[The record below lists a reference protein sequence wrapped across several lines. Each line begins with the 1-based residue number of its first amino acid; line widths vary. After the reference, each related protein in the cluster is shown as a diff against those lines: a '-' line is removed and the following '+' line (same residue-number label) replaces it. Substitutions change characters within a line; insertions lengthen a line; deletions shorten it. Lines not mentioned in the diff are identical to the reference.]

1 MLIVFV
7 VFIFIQ
13 RNAGKLLDDYLQ
25 AYLSKSEIG
34 QVYDIQF
41 DEIGVSPISGKI
53 KLKGLKIKPRDSF
66 FTSSDSLRFR
76 YPLLFDIEVDKI
88 LIAGLIKNLSFRPEE
103 VSLKTIKI
111 QSPDIKI
118 INHLRENEK
127 ALLSSTTDQNIKEAL
142 SNQILFPHLN
152 LKMLSISSGRFEMID
167 RNTNNSLV
175 SIGRI
180 DVHGKDVV
188 INSENETFALS
199 EFFNDLSINLS
210 EISHPT
216 KNGFYLLSLKN
227 IELDLASAA
236 IRANDFKLIPQFP
249 IKEFGVK
256 SGKQTDRM
264 DLSVQN
270 IAIRQID
277 FDKWLAGN
285 EIWIDEIVVH
295 QVYLNIFRDKNVPR
309 DLTVFPKLP
318 HQQLAALD
326 VGVNIGKIGIYDAE
340 ILYQELMPVADEA
353 GVVVISDLEAS
364 LMNISN
370 IHSAQN
376 PDDHMQWL
384 INGTLYKEGKFEVT
398 VDFSAD
404 QPSGEFSFYGMMDE
418 MNMSAFNQ
426 ILVPNEHIR
435 IDNGRVISKH
445 FQVNA
450 SQDLATGEMM
460 LIYEDL
466 KITVLREMENHE
478 IRERAFLSL
487 ISNTALRL
495 FKRDRL
501 DTSDNIVFIYFER
514 DKNKSIF
521 NFMIMSLI
529 SGLKAAIVP
538 GQNLT
543 PEERLKQ
550 QEREARQIRLSD

>member
-1 MLIVFV
+1 MKMKSKLLKISAIVLVLLMLIVFV

-25 AYLSKSEIG
+25 AYLSKSEIS

-41 DEIGVSPISGKI
+41 DEIGVRPISGKI

-76 YPLLFDIEVDKI
+76 HPLLFDIEVDKI

-118 INHLRENEK
+118 INHLSENEK
-127 ALLSSTTDQNIKEAL
+127 AFLGSKTGQNKKKAL
-142 SNQILFPHLN
+142 SNQILLPQLN
-152 LKMLSISSGRFEMID
+152 LKILSISNGRFEMID

-175 SIGRI
+175 SIEGI
-180 DVHGKDVV
+180 DVHGNDIV
-188 INSENETFALS
+188 IAQENETFALN
-199 EFFNDLSINLS
+199 EFFNDLTINLS
-210 EISHPT
+210 EISYPT

-227 IELDLASAA
+227 IELDLARAA
-236 IRANDFKLIPQFP
+236 IKANDFKLIPQFS

-264 DLSVQN
+264 DLSVKN

-277 FDKWLAGN
+277 FDRWLAQN

-295 QVYLNIFRDKNVPR
+295 HVYLDIFRDKNVPR

-326 VGVNIGKIGIYDAE
+326 VGVNIGKLGIYEAE
-340 ILYQELMPVADEA
+340 ILYQELMPGAAEP
-353 GVVVISDLEAS
+353 GMVVLSDLEGS
-364 LMNISN
+364 LLNISN
-370 IHSAQN
+370 IASVKN
-376 PDDHMQWL
+376 PDDHMQWM

-404 QPSGEFSFYGMMDE
+404 QPSGDFSFYGMMGE
-418 MNMSAFNQ
+418 MDMSAFNQ

-435 IDNGRVISKH
+435 ID
-445 FQVNA
+445 
-450 SQDLATGEMM
+450 
-460 LIYEDL
+460 
-466 KITVLREMENHE
+466 
-478 IRERAFLSL
+478 
-487 ISNTALRL
+487 
-495 FKRDRL
+495 
-501 DTSDNIVFIYFER
+501 
-514 DKNKSIF
+514 
-521 NFMIMSLI
+521 
-529 SGLKAAIVP
+529 
-538 GQNLT
+538 
-543 PEERLKQ
+543 
-550 QEREARQIRLSD
+550 